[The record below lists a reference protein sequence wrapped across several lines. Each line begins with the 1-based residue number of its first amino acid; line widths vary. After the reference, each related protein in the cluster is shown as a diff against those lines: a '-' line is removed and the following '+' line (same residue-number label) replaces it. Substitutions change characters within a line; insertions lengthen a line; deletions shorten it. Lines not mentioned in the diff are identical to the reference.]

1 MPIILMNCWSS
12 GAASAGS
19 VTPQAFTIP
28 FGAGVGDGG
37 AVVAVATAAAVVA
50 VGFTS
55 TYGVYVGTCGKG
67 VEVAGWDVA
76 GAQAAR
82 VMEKITSK
90 VKQEKMVRFLMVNIY
105 SSLRFS

>member
-1 MPIILMNCWSS
+1 
-12 GAASAGS
+12 
-19 VTPQAFTIP
+19 
-28 FGAGVGDGG
+28 
-37 AVVAVATAAAVVA
+37 VVAVAAAAVVA

-82 VMEKITSK
+82 VMERITST

>member
-1 MPIILMNCWSS
+1 
-12 GAASAGS
+12 
-19 VTPQAFTIP
+19 
-28 FGAGVGDGG
+28 
-37 AVVAVATAAAVVA
+37 
-50 VGFTS
+50 
-55 TYGVYVGTCGKG
+55 VGTCGKG

-82 VMEKITSK
+82 VMERITST